1 LPETKTESLR
11 ESVRVTAHDLSNTLS
26 VLNLTI
32 DLLERDQI
40 DSDSATAQIRQH
52 IHEASR
58 LVQRLQREAR
68 SGA

>member
-1 LPETKTESLR
+1 MPETKTESLR

-32 DLLERDQI
+32 DLLERDQM
-40 DSDSATAQIRQH
+40 DSTAATTQIRQH

-58 LVQRLQREAR
+58 LVERLQREVR
-68 SGA
+68 SSA